1 MIEFIIKRP
10 ILVSMVLV
18 GLCLLGVISYTQLP
32 VELIPYAELPMLI
45 IAVGGARDADPGIVE
60 QQGVLPVESAVAGL
74 EDIERIE
81 SYIDR
86 RRAVI
91 FVYYVQGANIKYA
104 YLKLQERVAAAQS
117 DMGEGFF
124 ASVWKI
130 DTEQLSNRLMSI
142 QARGTGSLDQIREV
156 IDQKIVPELENIDGI
171 ANINVYGGRRR
182 SVEIILDEAA
192 MRAHNLTPAQIS
204 SRLSQGRS
212 ARQYMG
218 QVIEG
223 KKKYYVNLVTD
234 YVSLFD
240 LEEVVIREQ
249 GPVLLKH
256 VATVVDGGAEEES
269 IARINGKEAIS
280 ISILRDQQANLLSLS
295 HRARDV
301 IDDLNQRVA
310 ADGIE
315 LVIQEDAAEV
325 IEENIGVIKLL
336 ALVGG
341 LLAVV
346 ILWVFLRNLPLV
358 LVVAVTIPI
367 SVLISLNLFYALD
380 ITINTLTLVG
390 IAIAIGMLLDNS
402 VVVLENIHRLLA
414 QGRDVHR
421 AVVTGTREVM
431 RAVFAATLTTVCVFL
446 PFVFSDNFLVQT
458 LGRHIGVSIIS
469 TLLVS
474 LAVAFLLIPV
484 FTYRFLSR
492 QKHRQSAA
500 FNIVS
505 RKNRLLQIYTLLLKS
520 CLRFPARTVG
530 IGIIVFF
537 ISIIICLA
545 VSINVPEEVELDS
558 FNLYATMPSGT
569 TLETADQ
576 QVCEMDGRLE
586 AIQEVKERMVNI
598 QDDNAVFTF
607 KLTDDFEDIA
617 KRDISEIKQ
626 EIYDELAAAYP
637 RVDFSYEQPVT
648 DTRFRSG
655 GGGGGGSGGR
665 AFQRLLGIGVAEE
678 KVVIRGQ
685 DLTLLRTIADDI
697 QYNIDNLETVRNSRL
712 NVANQ
717 QPGIDLLLDKTA
729 LYHFDVS
736 AASIVAE
743 LSGFQSET
751 SAGVR
756 LKQGTE
762 EVDVILK
769 NDELEDKNT
778 DDLRQLQIPAATGA
792 SVPLQQLA
800 QLFYT
805 TGQSSINRVNQEKQ
819 IEVNY
824 RFEPD
829 VEESKQLLENARAE
843 VDQIVAGIIPPPG
856 VAIEVVH
863 DETDY
868 SEFYFLIFAAVIL
881 IYMILAS
888 VFESLTTPLAMM
900 FTIPLATVGAFWGLI
915 ATGNSL
921 FNTNALIGFMV
932 LLGVVVNNGIILI
945 DYSRLLRRRNFRPAR
960 ALITAGQARVRPIL
974 ITVITTVLAMLPL
987 AMGKAEYVANIGAPF
1002 AITVIGGLIAGTLF
1016 TLLIIPAVSFG
1027 MENALL
1033 WWRKLDWKIQAI
1045 QIAAFAGGSMLI
1057 YTNIDSFL
1065 WQAANA
1071 TALLMIV
1078 PAFTYFTMTS
1088 MRRSMAAI
1096 IPPGR
1101 PITIKIRN
1109 VVKLYDDYSRF
1120 VREWHKGK
1128 RQQERLAREGWAAT
1142 RHGPVD
1148 LFWQLPL
1155 YAFHFYFTYMY
1166 LEGGFWIFI
1175 FSVGFYLYTLFLL
1188 RPILRPEETCDH
1200 SGRWKRL
1207 GRVLYALLYWGIPL
1221 VTLAWYQY
1229 RWESVALTVTIGVV
1243 WYLAAAVYNSSRK
1256 LYREHIDINRLSGRF
1271 RRTRKT
1277 FYRFVKIIPVIGK
1290 KKVPFRALNG
1300 ISLEISS
1307 GMFGLVGPNGAG
1319 KTTLMRIICG
1329 ILQQSRGTVTVNGID
1344 LNEKREELQSLIG
1357 YLPQEFGTYENMTAY
1372 QFLDYQALLK
1382 GLWDADQRREIVER
1396 AISSVHLDDNRD
1408 VKIKAYSGGMK
1419 QRVGI
1424 AQTLLHLPRILVVD
1438 EPTAGLDP
1446 RERIRFRN
1454 LLSELARERVVVF
1467 STHIIE
1473 DVSSSC
1479 NRLAVL
1485 SDGKVKFLGTPRE
1498 MVELTEGNVWQ
1509 AEITEESFEDIRS
1522 TARIVHHMRDGERIR
1537 VRILAGHEP
1546 LPGAVTVTPTL
1557 EDSYL
1562 WLLDQKEQAH
1572 AAPIDR

>member
-18 GLCLLGVISYTQLP
+18 GLCLLGVISYTRLP

-45 IAVGGARDADPGIVE
+45 VAVGGVRDADPGIVE
-60 QQGVLPVESAVAGL
+60 RQGVLPLESAIASL

-117 DMGEGFF
+117 NMGAGFF

-130 DTEQLSNRLMSI
+130 DTEQLSNQLMSI
-142 QARGTGSLDQIREV
+142 QARGEGSLDQIREV
-156 IDQKIVPELENIDGI
+156 IDQKIVPELENIGGI
-171 ANINVYGGRRR
+171 ANINVYGGRQR

-192 MRAHNLTPAQIS
+192 MRAHNLTAAQIS
-204 SRLSQGRS
+204 SKLSQGSS

-218 QVIEG
+218 QAVEG
-223 KKKYYVNLVTD
+223 KKKYFINLTTD
-234 YVSLFD
+234 YVSLLD
-240 LEEVVIREQ
+240 IEDVVVQEQ

-256 VATVVDGGAEEES
+256 IATVVDGGAEEES

-280 ISILRDQQANLLSLS
+280 ISLMRDRQANLLSLS

-301 IDDLNQRVA
+301 IDRLNERVA

-315 LVIQEDAAEV
+315 LIIQDDAAEV

-346 ILWVFLRNLPLV
+346 ILWIFLRNLPLV

-414 QGRDVHR
+414 RGRDVHR

-530 IGIIVFF
+530 IGIVVFF
-537 ISIIICLA
+537 ISILICLA

-576 QVCEMDGRLE
+576 QVREMDDRLE
-586 AIQEVKERMVNI
+586 AIREVEERMVKI
-598 QDDNAVFTF
+598 QEDNTVFTF
-607 KLTDDFEDIA
+607 KLTDDYEDIA
-617 KRDISEIKQ
+617 KRDINEIKR
-626 EIYDELAAAYP
+626 EIYDELSAAYP

-655 GGGGGGSGGR
+655 GRGGGPGGR
-665 AFQRLLGIGVAEE
+665 AFQRLLGIGVSEE

-685 DLTLLRTIADDI
+685 DFTLLRTIADDI

-729 LYHFDVS
+729 LYHFDVT
-736 AASIVAE
+736 AASIIAE
-743 LSGFQSET
+743 LSSFRSET
-751 SAGVR
+751 SAGVQ

-762 EVDVILK
+762 EIAVILK
-769 NDELEDKNT
+769 SSELEDKNSE
-778 DDLRQLQIPAATGA
+778 DLRQLHIPATAGG

-800 QLFYT
+800 KLLYT
-805 TGQSSINRVNQEKQ
+805 SGQSSINRVNQEKQ
-819 IEVNY
+819 VEVNY

-856 VAIEVVH
+856 VSIEVVH

-915 ATGNSL
+915 VTGNSL

-1002 AITVIGGLIAGTLF
+1002 AITVIGGLVAGTLF

-1033 WWRKLDWKIQAI
+1033 WWRRLDWKIRAI
-1045 QIAAFAGGSMLI
+1045 QIAAFAGGSILI

-1071 TALLMIV
+1071 TALLMVV

-1088 MRRSMAAI
+1088 MRRSRAAI
-1096 IPPGR
+1096 IPRGQ

-1128 RQQERLAREGWAAT
+1128 RQQKRLAREGWTAT
-1142 RHGPVD
+1142 RRGPVD
-1148 LFWQLPL
+1148 LLWQLPL
-1155 YAFHFYFTYMY
+1155 YVFHFYFAYMY
-1166 LEGGFWIFI
+1166 LEGGFWVFI
-1175 FSVGFYLYTLFLL
+1175 FSAGFFLYTLFLL
-1188 RPILRPEETCDH
+1188 RPILRPDGTSDQ
-1200 SGRWKRL
+1200 SGWGRRL
-1207 GRVLYALLYWGIPL
+1207 GRALYPLIYWGVPL
-1221 VTLAWYQY
+1221 AILAWYQY
-1229 RWESVALTVTIGVV
+1229 RWESVALTITIGVA

-1256 LYREHIDINRLSGRF
+1256 LYREHIDINRLTGRF

-1290 KKVPFRALNG
+1290 KKIPFRALNG

-1344 LNEKREELQSLIG
+1344 LDEKREELQSLIG

-1396 AISSVHLDDNRD
+1396 AISSVHLDDNRN

-1454 LLSELARERVVVF
+1454 LLSELARDRVVVF

-1498 MVELTEGNVWQ
+1498 MVELTEGYVWQ
-1509 AEITEESFEDIRS
+1509 AEITEESFEDIR
-1522 TARIVHHMRDGERIR
+1522 TTTRIVHHMRDGERIR
-1537 VRILAGHEP
+1537 VRILAEHEP
-1546 LPGAVTVTPTL
+1546 LPGALTVTPTL

-1562 WLLDQKEQAH
+1562 WLLGQKEQAH
-1572 AAPIDR
+1572 ATPHDR